1 MLRLPPVRRAVRDRA
16 PRGRFRP
23 DRRFRWGVYL
33 VAAGLITGWPLVAL
47 LGGVAL
53 YAGSSDIVLVGGPV
67 CYAGSWVIYA
77 AGFLL
82 AGMAARRYVL
92 DTSRWSL
99 RRITEALLG
108 GREAALLA
116 LPPADP
122 AAPQAPLPT
131 PTVEGSEPAAVTGV
145 GPAEATAMRQAEA
158 TAIGTLAAGS
168 GTDHPACED
177 AHQ

>member
-1 MLRLPPVRRAVRDRA
+1 MRWLGRLMLRIPPVRRAVRDRS

-53 YAGSSDIVLVGGPV
+53 YAGSSDIVLVGGPL

-77 AGFLL
+77 GGFLL

-92 DTSRWSL
+92 DTGRWGL

-116 LPPADP
+116 LPPA
-122 AAPQAPLPT
+122 APPAPLDAVPAPLDAVPAPALETNEPT
-131 PTVEGSEPAAVTGV
+131 NAAASA
-145 GPAEATAMRQAEA
+145 PRAS
-158 TAIGTLAAGS
+158 GS
-168 GTDHPACED
+168 GADHPARED